1 LGFDAGDV
9 LAPSIGEEH
18 AAVHILRTEAEQGV
32 SLLLVYVP
40 SDDAAAHEVKVAR
53 CGDLRL
59 PHKYG
64 RRTGAELR

>member
-1 LGFDAGDV
+1 M
-9 LAPSIGEEH
+9 
-18 AAVHILRTEAEQGV
+18 HIPRTEPEQGV
-32 SLLLVYVP
+32 SPLLVYVP
-40 SDDAAAHEVKVAR
+40 SDDAAARIVKVAR